1 MCDRNVLFI
10 FEVLCKFWHV
20 LETSWA
26 LNIIITL
33 TNQDQSSQE
42 SVLCTKC
49 SISYIISRWP
59 VNRVYWETSWF
70 SAIYAGKIAF
80 FTFGHFVGS
89 NFEKP
94 RTSQESVLCTKC
106 SILYIIS
113 HRPPGGFTERL
124 LDFQSF
130 MQVKL
135 HFLHLDASWVLTL
148 KKPRTRQ
155 ESVLCTKCSIS
166 YIISHR
172 PVRGVYRE
180 TSSFS
185 VIYAGKIAFFT
196 FGNFVGSQVKSPFY
210 VRNAA
215 FRTQFPADPWTG
227 STERLLGFQPFMQ
240 EKMKFWADLEIRG
253 F

>member
-1 MCDRNVLFI
+1 MPENLFFFCIIFYLFRFLSILSVDRSI
-10 FEVLCKFWHV
+10 
-20 LETSWA
+20 
-26 LNIIITL
+26 LNILFLSPPLYRYTSRYF

-49 SISYIISRWP
+49 SISYIISRWV

-106 SILYIIS
+106 SI
-113 HRPPGGFTERL
+113 
-124 LDFQSF
+124 
-130 MQVKL
+130 
-135 HFLHLDASWVLTL
+135 
-148 KKPRTRQ
+148 
-155 ESVLCTKCSIS
+155 S

-172 PVRGVYRE
+172 PVRGVYWE

-185 VIYAGKIAFFT
+185 IIYAGKIEFFT
-196 FGNFVGSQVKSPFY
+196 FGRFVGSNFEKTKNQAR
-210 VRNAA
+210 VRFMYEMQHFVHN
-215 FRTQFPADPWTG
+215 FPPAR
-227 STERLLGFQPFMQ
+227 ERGLPRDFFIFSHLC
-240 EKMKFWADLEIRG
+240 R
-253 F
+253 

>member
-1 MCDRNVLFI
+1 MYEMQHFVHNFPPAPR
-10 FEVLCKFWHV
+10 
-20 LETSWA
+20 
-26 LNIIITL
+26 
-33 TNQDQSSQE
+33 
-42 SVLCTKC
+42 
-49 SISYIISRWP
+49 
-59 VNRVYWETSWF
+59 RVYRETSWF

-80 FTFGHFVGS
+80 FTFGRFVGS

-94 RTSQESVLCTKC
+94 RTS
-106 SILYIIS
+106 
-113 HRPPGGFTERL
+113 
-124 LDFQSF
+124 
-130 MQVKL
+130 
-135 HFLHLDASWVLTL
+135 
-148 KKPRTRQ
+148 Q

-196 FGNFVGSQVKSPFY
+196 FGNFVGSRVKSPFY

>member
-1 MCDRNVLFI
+1 MFCSYLRYRLQVLAC
-10 FEVLCKFWHV
+10 LQ
-20 LETSWA
+20 ETSWA

-113 HRPPGGFTERL
+113 HRPVNRVYWETSWFSAIYAGKIAFFTFGRFVGSNFE
-124 LDFQSF
+124 
-130 MQVKL
+130 
-135 HFLHLDASWVLTL
+135 
-148 KKPRTRQ
+148 KPRTRQ

-185 VIYAGKIAFFT
+185 VIYAGTTAFFT
-196 FGNFVGSQVKSPFY
+196 FGNFVGSRVKSPFY
-210 VRNAA
+210 VRHAA
-215 FRTQFPADPWTG
+215 FRWQFPADPWTG

-240 EKMKFWADLEIRG
+240 EKNEILSLEIRG

>member
-1 MCDRNVLFI
+1 MGSN
-10 FEVLCKFWHV
+10 FEVLQLIWAILSLPKSIDRGV
-20 LETSWA
+20 LYTRQVAGISWSKYRYTSRYF
-26 LNIIITL
+26 

-94 RTSQESVLCTKC
+94 RT
-106 SILYIIS
+106 
-113 HRPPGGFTERL
+113 
-124 LDFQSF
+124 
-130 MQVKL
+130 
-135 HFLHLDASWVLTL
+135 
-148 KKPRTRQ
+148 RQ

-172 PVRGVYRE
+172 PVRGVYCE
-180 TSSFS
+180 TFSFS
-185 VIYAGKIAFFT
+185 AIYAGKTAFFT
-196 FGNFVGSQVKSPFY
+196 FGNFVGSNFEKP
-210 VRNAA
+210 
-215 FRTQFPADPWTG
+215 RT
-227 STERLLGFQPFMQ
+227 SQ
-240 EKMKFWADLEIRG
+240 ESVLCTKCCILFINFKKMKKG
-253 F
+253 FPINRLNFVQICRQ

>member
-1 MCDRNVLFI
+1 M
-10 FEVLCKFWHV
+10 
-20 LETSWA
+20 
-26 LNIIITL
+26 
-33 TNQDQSSQE
+33 
-42 SVLCTKC
+42 
-49 SISYIISRWP
+49 
-59 VNRVYWETSWF
+59 
-70 SAIYAGKIAF
+70 
-80 FTFGHFVGS
+80 GS

-155 ESVLCTKCSIS
+155 ESVLCTKSSIS

-215 FRTQFPADPWTG
+215 FRTQFPADP
-227 STERLLGFQPFMQ
+227 
-240 EKMKFWADLEIRG
+240 
-253 F
+253 